1 MKNYFNNLLS
11 NKDKYI
17 PFLLTCSIILTL
29 VIFGIWG
36 VILSFI
42 AILIISKLSPGFK
55 STFPTTLNYYYSS
68 LKKLTIYFIVGTVV
82 ISSAGLLTRSSYE
95 VTVAKTESK
104 VMSNG
109 KSMYMVYTNKGTFKC
124 VDSAFD
130 LKFNSSDMYARLVP
144 TKTYIIK
151 TSGIRNNFLSM
162 YPNIIEV
169 QYITD

>member
-1 MKNYFNNLLS
+1 
-11 NKDKYI
+11 
-17 PFLLTCSIILTL
+17 
-29 VIFGIWG
+29 
-36 VILSFI
+36 
-42 AILIISKLSPGFK
+42 
-55 STFPTTLNYYYSS
+55 
-68 LKKLTIYFIVGTVV
+68 
-82 ISSAGLLTRSSYE
+82 
-95 VTVAKTESK
+95 
-104 VMSNG
+104 MSNG